1 MKKSFSVNID
11 GRIFNIDEDAYDLL
25 QSYLKQLGT
34 AFGNGDDSDE
44 IVSDIE
50 ARVSEHLAEMCPT
63 SVVSI
68 RDINSV
74 IDIIGRPEQIG
85 AEAAATSD
93 TEDAEN
99 TPPSTP
105 PPFPSQAQA
114 RESRKLFRDVEDCV
128 FGGVLS
134 GLAKYNGWSA
144 TTVRSALE
152 IS

>member
-74 IDIIGRPEQIG
+74 IDIIGRPEQ
-85 AEAAATSD
+85 
-93 TEDAEN
+93 
-99 TPPSTP
+99 
-105 PPFPSQAQA
+105 
-114 RESRKLFRDVEDCV
+114 
-128 FGGVLS
+128 
-134 GLAKYNGWSA
+134 
-144 TTVRSALE
+144 
-152 IS
+152 

>member
-85 AEAAATSD
+85 AEVAATSD

-105 PPFPSQAQA
+105 PPFPSQA
-114 RESRKLFRDVEDCV
+114 
-128 FGGVLS
+128 
-134 GLAKYNGWSA
+134 
-144 TTVRSALE
+144 
-152 IS
+152 

>member
-105 PPFPSQAQA
+105 PPSLPRHRHAKAASCSAMSKTAYSAACFPD
-114 RESRKLFRDVEDCV
+114 LP
-128 FGGVLS
+128 
-134 GLAKYNGWSA
+134 N
-144 TTVRSALE
+144 TTDGIPPQYAYAPS
-152 IS
+152 